1 MDTTAALTA
10 ILQLAHITGIW
21 RCMPRI
27 TMQPLT
33 TMVGTLATEAT
44 QATTGRETA
53 TSIAPRPTTT
63 LTARQITT
71 STGLEMPTPPD
82 PEATALTIVQRTMQR
97 GQHRT
102 EILTARHRR
111 QHGPAHRAAQL
122 RSPDRKHTLRRRPI
136 PAEEDTPAHMGNKP
150 INLA

>member
-44 QATTGRETA
+44 QATTARETA
-53 TSIAPRPTTT
+53 
-63 LTARQITT
+63 T